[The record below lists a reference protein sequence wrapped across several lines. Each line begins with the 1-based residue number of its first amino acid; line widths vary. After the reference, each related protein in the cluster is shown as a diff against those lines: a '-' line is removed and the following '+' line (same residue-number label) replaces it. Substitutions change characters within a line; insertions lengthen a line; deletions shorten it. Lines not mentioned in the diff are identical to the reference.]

1 MTALDVFV
9 FLLLIGGAA
18 VGFVRGF
25 VHEVISILAWIVAIA
40 MLKLFHTQLWSGLES
55 TFHTSGAGGAVLA
68 FALLFVPSFLLV
80 KLLAR
85 SIGGRTRRHAVL
97 GPFDRTLG
105 GGFGM
110 LKGLLG
116 ATLFF
121 LLANLATDMVYGP
134 QADRPQWMT
143 KSRTYPLL
151 NASGRAI
158 VDWVE
163 VRRRQAAGRRRNDPP
178 PRHHDAREA
187 AVRADRTA
195 PHHHVCVRADGLR
208 PRPYRQC
215 AAGGGV
221 RHARAADP
229 ARVWRGQPR
238 LCAQRHRRRR
248 QDHAS
253 AEAEGVDPSVITE
266 RYERF
271 YLEDMG
277 ALGVAPPTIAPHATR
292 EIAPMVAMIE
302 RLIERGNAYEAQ
314 GHVLFSV
321 PSDPDYGV
329 LSRRDREQM
338 IAGARVEVAPYKRDP
353 ADFVLWKPSPEGVIG
368 WESPWGRGRPGWHIE
383 CSAMIRAHLGETIDI
398 HGGGL
403 DLIFPH
409 HENEIA
415 QSRCAHGGRSARA
428 LLGPQR
434 LRRHGRG
441 KDVEV
446 ARQHRHPG

>member
-40 MLKLFHTQLWSGLES
+40 MLKLFHSQLWSGLDAS
-55 TFHTSGAGGAVLA
+55 FHMSPAAGAVLA

-97 GPFDRTLG
+97 GPFDRMLG

-163 VRRRQAAGRRRNDPP
+163 
-178 PRHHDAREA
+178 
-187 AVRADRTA
+187 
-195 PHHHVCVRADGLR
+195 
-208 PRPYRQC
+208 
-215 AAGGGV
+215 
-221 RHARAADP
+221 
-229 ARVWRGQPR
+229 
-238 LCAQRHRRRR
+238 
-248 QDHAS
+248 
-253 AEAEGVDPSVITE
+253 
-266 RYERF
+266 
-271 YLEDMG
+271 
-277 ALGVAPPTIAPHATR
+277 TR
-292 EIAPMVAMIE
+292 
-302 RLIERGNAYEAQ
+302 
-314 GHVLFSV
+314 
-321 PSDPDYGV
+321 
-329 LSRRDREQM
+329 
-338 IAGARVEVAPYKRDP
+338 
-353 ADFVLWKPSPEGVIG
+353 
-368 WESPWGRGRPGWHIE
+368 RGRP
-383 CSAMIRAHLGETIDI
+383 RV
-398 HGGGL
+398 
-403 DLIFPH
+403 
-409 HENEIA
+409 ENE
-415 QSRCAHGGRSARA
+415 Q
-428 LLGPQR
+428 
-434 LRRHGRG
+434 
-441 KDVEV
+441 
-446 ARQHRHPG
+446 